1 MALRPVLRACAVT
14 TLAAALTATTAF
26 PAAAS
31 PIVPPSAP
39 DPARGAAGQQVASE
53 VKGEEQQTI
62 SVDGIDP
69 EALQSVEQDPTPSA
83 EATDEPH
90 AASESGRPTPQAAA
104 RRAARPTRRL
114 DRPRRRPHA
123 GDQAQ
128 PVPCKKGGAS
138 QCDAQRP
145 RCRCVA

>member
-83 EATDEPH
+83 EASRD
-90 AASESGRPTPQAAA
+90 ASSSGVKPSPRLTTFSV
-104 RRAARPTRRL
+104 RRTGSTSR
-114 DRPRRRPHA
+114 
-123 GDQAQ
+123 
-128 PVPCKKGGAS
+128 
-138 QCDAQRP
+138 
-145 RCRCVA
+145 